1 MKNKNKRE
9 LSLLFYTLDTNDMT
23 PIQDNNMIVDSFDNF
38 LGIGNKFDK
47 IRDYSLV
54 LSVHKPRSSSIFLS
68 KCNKKYHI
76 HVKSDSDKMEENKP
90 VVSIGSIQVE
100 YVSQEE
106 RNGQVSKVAN
116 NTNNTC
122 YQYVSNKNPAS
133 SLLSSNNVFN
143 VQLSYDID

>member
-1 MKNKNKRE
+1 
-9 LSLLFYTLDTNDMT
+9 MT

-47 IRDYSLV
+47 IRDYSLA
-54 LSVHKPRSSSIFLS
+54 LSVHRPRSSSIFLS
-68 KCNKKYHI
+68 KCNEKYHV
-76 HVKSDSDKMEENKP
+76 HVKSDSDRMEEDKP

-100 YVSQEE
+100 YVSQEG
-106 RNGQVSKVAN
+106 RNSQVSKVAN

-122 YQYVSNKNPAS
+122 YQCISNKNPAS
-133 SLLSSNNVFN
+133 SSNNVFN

>member
-1 MKNKNKRE
+1 MKNKNKRK

-47 IRDYSLV
+47 IRDYSLA
-54 LSVHKPRSSSIFLS
+54 LSVHRPRSSSISLS
-68 KCNKKYHI
+68 KCNEKYHV
-76 HVKSDSDKMEENKP
+76 HVKSDSDRMEEDKP

-100 YVSQEE
+100 YVSQEG
-106 RNGQVSKVAN
+106 RNSQVSKVAN

-122 YQYVSNKNPAS
+122 YQCISNKNPAS
-133 SLLSSNNVFN
+133 SSNNMFN